1 MPSEGLCLRSSSNMP
16 PVRPIATTL
25 PNPMTSG
32 KLCQQHAIT
41 PLSSKPSSD
50 FLDQLLLLDDSVN
63 LLTVDS
69 GNFPIVVL

>member
-1 MPSEGLCLRSSSNMP
+1 MPSEGLCLKSSSNMP

-25 PNPMTSG
+25 PNPMR